1 MKKIY
6 SLILLLFVTFHG
18 WAQRPVVYDEDIH
31 SLRLET
37 KMGVSGLPVLVK
49 GSHDVLKVS
58 FDDLTHEYRRFS
70 YRIEHVGA
78 DFITDEGLFDSEYME
93 SDDEALVIEN
103 YEQSMSTSV
112 LYTHYSFS
120 LPNIGMRPLLSG
132 NYRLEV
138 NVEDDQGEEKRA
150 FEAYFA
156 VVEQKVSILLSGTT
170 NTEIDYN
177 KSHQQVSVEVIHK
190 DLMLR
195 HPAEELKIIVMQ
207 NGRWDNAVEW
217 PKPTALTGN
226 SMKWEHCNDLIFKA
240 GNEYRKFE
248 QMSTRYPGM
257 FVDKVRFFDPYYYA
271 SVRVDDARKHYLYD
285 EDQNGK
291 YVYRTDGGRVADT
304 GADYMQV
311 LFQLDVPPMLDA
323 DIFVEGLWTG
333 NQFLPKYQLKYNDT
347 SKMYEALILLKQGYY
362 SYQYLV
368 VPHGGTAEGHTANVE
383 GDFFQT
389 ENNYTVFVY
398 YRPTGSRYDQLVG
411 WRTASYRPR

>member
-1 MKKIY
+1 MKKIC
-6 SLILLLFVTFHG
+6 SLFLLLIVVIHG
-18 WAQRPVVYDEDIH
+18 WAQRPVIYDKSIH

-37 KMGVSGLPVLVK
+37 KMGVSGLPVLIL
-49 GSHDVLKVS
+49 GSHDAMEVS

-93 SDDEALVIEN
+93 SDDESLVIED

-112 LYTHYSFS
+112 FYTHYRFK
-120 LPNIGMRPLLSG
+120 LPNVGMRPLLSG
-132 NYRLEV
+132 NYRIEV
-138 NVEDDQGEEKRA
+138 NVENEDGEEQRA

-177 KSHQQVSVEVIHK
+177 KSHQQISIEVNHQQ
-190 DLMLR
+190 LTLR
-195 HPAEELKIIVMQ
+195 HPAEELKILVMQ
-207 NGRWDNAVEW
+207 NGRWDNVVEW
-217 PKPTALTGN
+217 PRPTAQTGN
-226 SMKWEHCNDLIFKA
+226 CLKWEHCPKLIFKA

-257 FVDKVRFFDPYYYA
+257 FVDKVRFFDPYYFA
-271 SVRVDDARKHYLYD
+271 SVRVDDIRNHYLYD

-291 YVYRTDGGRVADT
+291 YVYRTDGGREADT

-323 DIFVEGLWTG
+323 DIYVDGFWTG
-333 NQFLPKYQLKYNDT
+333 NQFLPKYQMKYNET
-347 SKMYEALILLKQGYY
+347 SKMYEALVLLKQGYY

-368 VPHGGTAEGHTANVE
+368 VPHGGKAVGRTADVE

-389 ENNYTVFVY
+389 ENNYTVLVY
-398 YRPTGSRYDQLVG
+398 YRSSGSRYDQLVG
-411 WRTASYRPR
+411 WRTASYRPK